1 MEIFIIILFVII
13 IIIYQQ
19 IMLKICNLKKNTIT
33 LQNIP
38 LYSTQSILCA
48 STFYEWRFDK
58 NLPIHMLQTLK
69 P

>member
-1 MEIFIIILFVII
+1 MEIFIIILFLII

-19 IMLKICNLKKNTIT
+19 IMLKICNLKNTIT